1 MDFKK
6 IMNWRYST
14 KAFDPD
20 KKLTDEQF
28 EQVKTLLRMSPS
40 STNIQPWHFVIASTQ
55 EGKERLAK
63 GTQGFFSFNAPKILD
78 ASHVI
83 LFCSRIEAD
92 DEYMHHL
99 LDKEDEDGRYAKPE
113 FKEQMH
119 AGRKVF
125 ADIHRFDLK
134 DLSHWMDKQVYL
146 NMGSLLLGVA
156 ALGIDAIPMEG
167 IDIKTMDEEF
177 KLREIGYSAV
187 AAVSLGFRTASDFNA
202 SLPKSRLSEADI
214 FSILE

>member
-6 IMNWRYST
+6 ITNWRYST
-14 KAFDPD
+14 KEFDPE
-20 KKLTDEQF
+20 KKLSDEQF

-55 EGKERLAK
+55 EGKERMAK
-63 GTQGFFSFNAPKILD
+63 GTQGFFSFNAPKVLD

-83 LFCSRIEAD
+83 LFCSRIDAD

-119 AGRKVF
+119 GARQIF
-125 ADIHRFDLK
+125 ANIHRFDLK

-156 ALGIDAIPMEG
+156 ALGIDSVPMEG
-167 IDIKTMDEEF
+167 IDIKTIDQEF
-177 KLREIGYSAV
+177 GLREKGYSAV
-187 AAVSLGFRTASDFNA
+187 GIVSLGFRKETDFNA
-202 SLPKSRLSEADI
+202 SLPKSRLSEEDI
-214 FSILE
+214 FTIL